1 MLNQRN
7 FGIYEGRLVND
18 PVYFTAASGGETV
31 LLKVG
36 CRRNFKSKDADD
48 YESDFA
54 EFRAFI
60 PRNMGN
66 HGVYGYLH
74 KGDLVSL
81 QYSLRTGSSEAA
93 DGTRN
98 YYQSCYIE
106 NLEMKEGRQVREERL
121 EARNTAS
128 KKKR

>member
-7 FGIYEGRLVND
+7 YGVYEGRLVND
-18 PVYFTAASGGETV
+18 PVFFTAASGGETV

-36 CRRNFKSKDADD
+36 CRRNFKTKDADE

-54 EFRAFI
+54 EFRTFI
-60 PRNMGN
+60 PRNVAN

-74 KGDLVSL
+74 KGDLISI

-106 NLEMKEGRQVREERL
+106 GLEMKEGRQVREERL
-121 EARNTAS
+121 EARLAS
-128 KKKR
+128 DKKKK